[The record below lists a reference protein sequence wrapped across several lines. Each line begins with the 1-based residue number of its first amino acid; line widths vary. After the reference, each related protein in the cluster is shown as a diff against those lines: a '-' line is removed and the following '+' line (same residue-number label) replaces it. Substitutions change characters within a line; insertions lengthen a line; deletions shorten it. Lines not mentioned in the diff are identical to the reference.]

1 MKYNGLSVL
10 KNEYTNPIAQFFR
23 QFLRSNIKMP
33 YFNSS
38 KRINF
43 SERQFNGEKFLMENK
58 SFFPYEYKVFEES
71 KLNEPLNIGIFLENN
86 LSELELC
93 KSNQFYKD
101 KFGKKVEESIVQN
114 ITSLDKLMKYQTKLD
129 FPVSTFAV
137 YCFSRA
143 ILREKGIAVN
153 VIKDETFNKALDH
166 FFEKIN
172 YADGTYI
179 SYIMCALVK
188 NNIWD
193 NSKWN
198 LIFNRLKEVKFEF
211 EFTKVNSINPH
222 LFQYREVKENR
233 NINDPMKFYGD
244 AYYVLGS
251 IKEAVKNNV
260 NGSKEALEE
269 FSKRVKA

>member
-1 MKYNGLSVL
+1 
-10 KNEYTNPIAQFFR
+10 
-23 QFLRSNIKMP
+23 
-33 YFNSS
+33 
-38 KRINF
+38 
-43 SERQFNGEKFLMENK
+43 MENK

-222 LFQYREVKENR
+222 LFQYQEVKENR